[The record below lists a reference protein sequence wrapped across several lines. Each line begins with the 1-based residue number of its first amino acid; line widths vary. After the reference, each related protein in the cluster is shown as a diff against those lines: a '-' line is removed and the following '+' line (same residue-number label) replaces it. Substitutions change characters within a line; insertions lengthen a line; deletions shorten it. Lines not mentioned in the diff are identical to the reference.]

1 MMTTAPGSGTVSWMS
16 PFLRP
21 GQPPPPGR
29 LVSPLTT
36 RPRVRR
42 DSPPRPQLS
51 CCSPPCHISLQFRD
65 RDLMAIIMITK
76 AKHFTTLAD
85 LHHFCLI
92 QIHPQTPTSSHLVV
106 AVTLGEVGE
115 ASGGT
120 GEDLVTGDAVE
131 QRTDSLRGS
140 LELLAIGFPAPL
152 DASVIMTIVI
162 EGP

>member
-1 MMTTAPGSGTVSWMS
+1 
-16 PFLRP
+16 
-21 GQPPPPGR
+21 
-29 LVSPLTT
+29 
-36 RPRVRR
+36 
-42 DSPPRPQLS
+42 
-51 CCSPPCHISLQFRD
+51 
-65 RDLMAIIMITK
+65 MAIIMITK

-120 GEDLVTGDAVE
+120 GEDLVIGDAVE

-152 DASVIMTIVI
+152 EDSVIMTIVI